1 MRALITGATGFL
13 GSHLARRLAAD
24 GHDVVVLARSTSDR
38 SRLADVPHAVAI
50 GDITDRASID
60 AAIAD
65 HAIDTV
71 FHAAAAVEFGPR
83 DPSFLESVNLGG
95 TVNVLGAAADA
106 GTLAV
111 HVSSVAALGPTRPGD
126 APADESW
133 WNPDPPVAV
142 YEATKRAA
150 HEHAR
155 DLAASGARVR
165 IAAPG
170 GIYGAD
176 DTSTM
181 AQLIDA
187 FAQWPLLLG
196 YLPDVRQSLVQVDD
210 AAEALVRIATDG
222 VDGREYI
229 LVSEAVTLREW
240 LTLISAAG
248 GHHGPRLWMS
258 TKLAQRLAG
267 PGGRLAARLGSPP
280 DLVPELVAVATH
292 DSAFSGGRL
301 RAELQWSPRP
311 LAQGMIEMAA
321 ARR

>member
-24 GHDVVVLARSTSDR
+24 GHEVVVLARSTSDR

-50 GDITDRASID
+50 GDVTDRDSVAS
-60 AAIAD
+60 AVAE
-65 HAIDTV
+65 HAVDTV

-83 DPSFLESVNLGG
+83 DPSFLERVNVEG
-95 TVNVLGAAADA
+95 TANVLGAAAAADA
-106 GTLAV
+106 LAI
-111 HVSSVAALGPTRPGD
+111 HVSSVAALGPTRAGGE
-126 APADESW
+126 PADEAW
-133 WNPDPPVAV
+133 WNPEPPVAV

-150 HEHAR
+150 HEVAR
-155 DLAASGARVR
+155 GLAADGARVR
-165 IAAPG
+165 IATPG

-187 FAQWPLLLG
+187 FAQWPLVMG

-210 AAEALVRIATDG
+210 AADAVVRIATSG
-222 VDGREYI
+222 VDGGEY
-229 LVSEAVTLREW
+229 LVVSEAVTLREW
-240 LTLISAAG
+240 LTSISGAG

-258 TKLAQRLAG
+258 TALARRLAG
-267 PGGRLAARLGSPP
+267 PGGRVASRLGAPP
-280 DLVPELVAVATH
+280 ELVPELVAVATH
-292 DSAFSGGRL
+292 DSAFTGRRL
-301 RAELQWSPRP
+301 RTELQWSPRP